1 MLRAKVTVLAGVL
14 AALPFLGAQA
24 QSSAEVQLLVGLN
37 QARARGV
44 TCPAVGRRPVAA
56 PLPASPAH
64 AFAARTQAGYMSSS
78 GRISH
83 VGTGG
88 STPRVRAA
96 STGVTAVSVTEIVYL
111 GSGVDPRGAVRWW
124 LHSPVHCAVL
134 TDARYTHAGA
144 SVVQGS
150 RGTAYVVVLSSRP
163 R

>member
-1 MLRAKVTVLAGVL
+1 MLCAKRTFLAGVL
-14 AALPFLGAQA
+14 AALTFLSAQA
-24 QSSAEVQLLVGLN
+24 QSAAEAQLLAGLN

-44 TCPAVGRRPVAA
+44 TCPAVGRRPVGA
-56 PLPASPAH
+56 PLLASAAH
-64 AFAARTQAGYMSSS
+64 ALAARTQAGYMGRS

-83 VGTGG
+83 IGTGG

-96 STGVTAVSVTEIVYL
+96 STGVTAASVTEIIYL
-111 GSGVDPRGAVRWW
+111 GSGVNPQAAVRWW
-124 LHSPVHCAVL
+124 LHSPVHCVVL
-134 TDARYTHAGA
+134 TDPRYTHAGA